1 MRQPTVPRDLF
12 DDLLIRFDDLQSK
25 YHDLVA
31 EMLKRN
37 PPPLTPIDIDYGK
50 LDKDQFPVPDK
61 VIEAIHAYSEPD
73 SVEAFEVQE
82 RVFGMLRDGMAE
94 EGVIAAIH
102 SGEDVDL

>member
-1 MRQPTVPRDLF
+1 MRQQTVPRDLF

-37 PPPLTPIDIDYGK
+37 PPPLAPIDIDYGK
-50 LDKDQFPVPDK
+50 LDEDQFPVPDK

-73 SVEAFEVQE
+73 SVEALRVQE
-82 RVFGMLRDGMAE
+82 IAFSMLRDGMAE
-94 EGVIAAIH
+94 EGVIAAVH